1 MPRGKTKIEN
11 PFDLMMQ
18 EARSVNPAGP
28 MNPAAKA
35 IIGMILFLGGFVW
48 GMSEFMQYMDRIYP

>member
-18 EARSVNPAGP
+18 EARSVSPSEP
-28 MNPAAKA
+28 MSPAAKA
-35 IIGMILFLGGFVW
+35 TIGILLFLGGLIW
-48 GMSEFMQYMDRIYP
+48 GMSEFMQYMDRVYP